1 MNNVTAIRVRPIP
14 SPDPVVPT
22 PRPKLR
28 LVGEASP
35 QSFAQETLELAFAA
49 PTTFVPVL
57 APDLR
62 SEPRKAPTRT
72 FSVEEDSGDHAD
84 AFFERQMTASDALPA
99 ARAFAHGFAQ
109 AIVEVMAGQRS
120 PRQIARHATPAV
132 LSGVTRPPASTSGLS
147 ASSHKAQRATERSI
161 VTSVRVDEPADG
173 VAEVAA
179 VVRGKE
185 RSRALMLRLE
195 GWDGR
200 WICTF
205 AAMV

>member
-1 MNNVTAIRVRPIP
+1 VI
-14 SPDPVVPT
+14 
-22 PRPKLR
+22 
-28 LVGEASP
+28 
-35 QSFAQETLELAFAA
+35 
-49 PTTFVPVL
+49 
-57 APDLR
+57 APDVG
-62 SEPRKAPTRT
+62 SAPKQAPTRT
-72 FSVEEDSGDHAD
+72 FCIDENSADHAD
-84 AFFERQMTASDALPA
+84 AFFERQMTASDSLPA
-99 ARAFAHGFAQ
+99 ATAFAHGFAQ
-109 AIVEVMAGQRS
+109 MIVEVMAGQRS
-120 PRQIARHATPAV
+120 PRQIARNATPAV
-132 LSGVTRPPASTSGLS
+132 LSGVTRPPAGPPGSS
-147 ASSHKAQRATERSI
+147 AGSSKLQRTTERSI

>member
-1 MNNVTAIRVRPIP
+1 MTNLTAIHIRPIP
-14 SPDPVVPT
+14 SPDPAEPTLRPTLRVVGGT
-22 PRPKLR
+22 PPD
-28 LVGEASP
+28 SY
-35 QSFAQETLELAFAA
+35 AQETLALAFAA
-49 PTTFVPVL
+49 PTTFVPAIV
-57 APDLR
+57 PDMGSATR
-62 SEPRKAPTRT
+62 TSPTRI
-72 FSVEEDSGDHAD
+72 FCLDEDSADSAD
-84 AFFERQMTASDALPA
+84 AFFERQMTGSNALPPA
-99 ARAFAHGFAQ
+99 QAWSHRFAQ
-109 AIVEVMAGQRS
+109 AMVEVMAGQRS
-120 PRQIARHATPAV
+120 PKQLARWSTNSV
-132 LSGVTRPPASTSGLS
+132 LSGVTNPHTGAVSTS
-147 ASSHKAQRATERSI
+147 AKSSQRRRVNERSI